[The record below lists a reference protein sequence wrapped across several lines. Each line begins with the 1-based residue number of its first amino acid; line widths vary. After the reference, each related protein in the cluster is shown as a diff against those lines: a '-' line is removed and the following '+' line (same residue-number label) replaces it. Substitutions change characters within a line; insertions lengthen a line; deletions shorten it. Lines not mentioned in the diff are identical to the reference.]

1 MLTSDH
7 DVGVDARY
15 LGNAI
20 VVASFVLGKRA
31 NVEECYPRMA
41 SKFWE
46 SHGCRLQLSSLLG
59 A

>member
-1 MLTSDH
+1 MLASDH
-7 DVGVDARY
+7 DVCVDARY
-15 LGNAI
+15 LGS
-20 VVASFVLGKRA
+20 VVAVTPFVLGKRA

>member
-1 MLTSDH
+1 M
-7 DVGVDARY
+7 DARY
-15 LGNAI
+15 LGSAI
-20 VVASFVLGKRA
+20 AIASFVLGKRT

-46 SHGCRLQLSSLLG
+46 SHGCRLQLSSILG